1 MDVYAVT
8 MPVASL
14 EDVMVTK
21 LLALNEQ
28 KLDYS
33 SVLETARA
41 VREQLDWDNVRRRTE
56 SSPFAKA
63 FMTLL
68 EELEVVARP

>member
-1 MDVYAVT
+1 

-41 VREQLDWDNVRRRTE
+41 VREQLDWENVRSRTKG
-56 SSPFAKA
+56 SPYAVA
-63 FMTLL
+63 FFTLV
-68 EELEVVARP
+68 EELDVIAPRS